1 MIEVRALKE
10 KEVLMNGTQAV
21 AYAAMYA
28 DVDVVA
34 AYPIRPYT
42 EVMDTISKLIA
53 DGELDAEFI
62 VAEGEHGQFEAV
74 KHASLVGARTLVG
87 SSGTGWMYA
96 MEAIVVTAT
105 DRAPVVAI
113 IGNRALDDPGAYG
126 VEHNDALMVRDVGWL
141 LVWVD
146 TAQEAFDTTLI
157 AYRVAEDPKVL
168 LPVGI
173 SMDGGFLT
181 HSEQIV
187 RLPPKELVK
196 NFLPPYN
203 RGKYLVHPDNPI
215 TVAPQ
220 VNEDWVMEIRRQ
232 HEEAMERSRQVIIDA
247 YKEFVKVFGRFP
259 GSTNEIR
266 MPENPFVEPFMIDD
280 AEVVIV
286 AMGTVSKP
294 IKLAIKKIRNEKNVK
309 AGMLRIRWFRPFP
322 TEDVIKFLSNAKVVC
337 VIDRDYSMGSPFRG
351 GVIYHEIRSALYDLQ
366 RRPKILNF
374 IGGLGGRE
382 ITISDVE
389 KIIKIGYEAIDSPY
403 VKPVWWVGVRGD
415 PW

>member
-1 MIEVRALKE
+1 MTELIREE
-10 KEVLMNGTQAV
+10 KEMLMNGTQAV

-28 DVDVVA
+28 DVDVVT

-87 SSGTGWMYA
+87 SSGTGWLYG

-157 AYRVAEDPKVL
+157 AYRVAEDPRVL
-168 LPVGI
+168 LPVGV

-187 RLPPKELVK
+187 RLPPKELAK
-196 NFLPPYN
+196 KFLPPYN
-203 RGKYLVHPDNPI
+203 RGKLLVHPDNPI
-215 TVAPQ
+215 SVAPQ

-232 HEEAMERSRQVIIDA
+232 HDEAMERARGVIMEA
-247 YKEFVKVFGRFP
+247 YMEFKKIFGRFP
-259 GSTNEIR
+259 GTTRDIV
-266 MPENPFVEPFMIDD
+266 MPENPYVEPFMTDD
-280 AEVVIV
+280 AEVIIV

-294 IKLAIKKIRNEKNVK
+294 IKVAIKRMREQGIK
-309 AGMLRIRWFRPFP
+309 AGMLRLRWFRPFP
-322 TEDVIKFLSNAKVVC
+322 TQDVIKYLQNAKVVC

-351 GVIYHEIRSALYDLQ
+351 GVIYHEIRSTLYDLDI
-366 RRPKILNF
+366 RPKVLNF

-382 ITISDVE
+382 ITIQDVE
-389 KIIKIGYEAIDSPY
+389 KIIKIGYETRDSP
-403 VKPVWWVGVRGD
+403 VLQPVRWIGVRGE

>member
-1 MIEVRALKE
+1 MTETRKIIER
-10 KEVLMNGTQAV
+10 EVLMNGTQAV
-21 AYAAMYA
+21 ANAAMYA

-62 VAEGEHGQFEAV
+62 VAEGEHGQFETV

-87 SSGTGWMYA
+87 SSGVGWLYA

-113 IGNRALDDPGAYG
+113 IGNRALDDPGVYG
-126 VEHNDALMVRDVGWL
+126 VEHNDAMMVRDVGWL
-141 LVWVD
+141 LAWVD

-157 AYRVAEDPKVL
+157 AYRVGEDPRVL
-168 LPVGI
+168 VPVGI
-173 SMDGGFLT
+173 SMDAGFLT

-196 NFLPPYN
+196 DFLPPYN

-232 HEEAMERSRQVIIDA
+232 HDEAVERARGVIVEA
-247 YKEFVKVFGRFP
+247 YESFKKVFGRYP
-259 GSTNEIR
+259 GSTSEIE

-280 AEVVIV
+280 AEIV
-286 AMGTVSKP
+286 LIGMGTVSKP
-294 IKLAIKKIRNEKNVK
+294 MKVAIKKMRNQGYKV
-309 AGMLRIRWFRPFP
+309 GMLRIRWFRPFP
-322 TEDVIKFLSNAKVVC
+322 TQDVIKYLSQAKVVC
-337 VIDRDYSMGSPFRG
+337 VIDRDYSIGSPNRG
-351 GVIYHEIRSALYDLQ
+351 GVIYHEIRSSLYDLDQ
-366 RRPKILNF
+366 RPKVL
-374 IGGLGGRE
+374 
-382 ITISDVE
+382 
-389 KIIKIGYEAIDSPY
+389 
-403 VKPVWWVGVRGD
+403 
-415 PW
+415 

>member
-1 MIEVRALKE
+1 MTQVAE
-10 KEVLMNGTQAV
+10 KEILLNGTQAV

-28 DVDVVA
+28 DVDVTA

-53 DGELDAEFI
+53 DGQLDAEFI
-62 VAEGEHGQFEAV
+62 VAEGEHGQFEIV

-87 SSGTGWMYA
+87 TSGVGWLYA

-105 DRAPVVAI
+105 DRAPVVAV

-146 TAQEAFDTTLI
+146 TAQEAFDTALL
-157 AYRVAEDPKVL
+157 AYRIGEDPRVL
-168 LPVGI
+168 IPVGV

-187 RLPPKELVK
+187 RLPDKELVK
-196 NFLPPYN
+196 SFLPPYD
-203 RGKYLVHPDNPI
+203 RGKLRVHPDNPI
-215 TVAPQ
+215 SVAPQ
-220 VNEDWVMEIRRQ
+220 VNEDWVTEIRRQ
-232 HEEAMERSRQVIIDA
+232 HDEGMERARTVIKEA
-247 YKEFVKVFGRFP
+247 YESFKKTFGRYP
-259 GSTNEIR
+259 GTTRDIT
-266 MPENPFVEPFMIDD
+266 MPENPFVEPYMVED
-280 AEVVIV
+280 ADVVLV
-286 AMGTVSKP
+286 GMGTVSKP
-294 IKLAIKKIRNEKNVK
+294 MKVAIKNMREKGIK

-322 TEDVIKFLSNAKVVC
+322 AEDVMKYLANAKVVC
-337 VIDRDYSMGSPFRG
+337 VVDRDYSLGSPFRG
-351 GVIYHEIRSALYDLQ
+351 GVVYHEVRSSLYDLDE
-366 RRPKILNF
+366 RPKVLSF

-382 ITISDVE
+382 ITIQDVE
-389 KIIKIGYEAIDSPY
+389 KIIKIGVEQRDTPLTRHTY
-403 VKPVWWVGVRGD
+403 WVNVRGD

>member
-1 MIEVRALKE
+1 MTETRKLIE

-21 AYAAMYA
+21 AHAAMYA
-28 DVDVVA
+28 DVDVVT

-53 DGELDAEFI
+53 DGELDAEFVI
-62 VAEGEHGQFEAV
+62 AEGEHGQFEAV

-87 SSGTGWMYA
+87 SSGTGWMYG

-157 AYRVAEDPKVL
+157 AYRVGEDPRVL
-168 LPVGI
+168 LPVGV

-181 HSEQIV
+181 HAEQIV
-187 RLPPKELVK
+187 RLPPKELAK
-196 NFLPPYN
+196 EFLPPYN
-203 RGKYLVHPDNPI
+203 RGKYMVHPDNPI
-215 TVAPQ
+215 SVAPQ
-220 VNEDWVMEIRRQ
+220 VNEDWVMELRRQ
-232 HEEAMERSRQVIIDA
+232 HDEAMERARNVIVEA
-247 YKEFVKVFGRFP
+247 YDNFKKVFGRYP
-259 GSTNEIR
+259 GTTKEIEL
-266 MPENPFVEPFMIDD
+266 PENPFVEPFMTDD
-280 AEVVIV
+280 AEVILVG
-286 AMGTVSKP
+286 MGTVSKP
-294 IKLAIKKIRNEKNVK
+294 MKVAIKKMRQEGYK
-309 AGMLRIRWFRPFP
+309 AGMLRLRWFRPFP
-322 TEDVIKFLSNAKVVC
+322 TQDVMKYLGNTRVVC
-337 VIDRDYSMGSPFRG
+337 VVDRDYSIGSPNRG
-351 GVIYHEIRSALYDLQ
+351 GAVYQEIRSALYDLDQ
-366 RRPKILNF
+366 RPKVLGF

-382 ITISDVE
+382 VTIQDVE
-389 KIIKIGYEAIDSPY
+389 KIIKIGYEHRDTPIT
-403 VKPVWWVGVRGD
+403 KPVYWAGVRGD

>member
-1 MIEVRALKE
+1 MTEVKEFVE
-10 KEVLMNGTQAV
+10 KEILMNGTQAV

-53 DGELDAEFI
+53 DGEVDAEFI
-62 VAEGEHGQFEAV
+62 VAEGEHGQFETV
-74 KHASLVGARTLVG
+74 KHASLAGARTLAG
-87 SSGTGWMYA
+87 SSGVGWLYA

-157 AYRVAEDPKVL
+157 SYRVAEDQRVL
-168 LPVGI
+168 LPVGL

-196 NFLPPYN
+196 DFLPPYN

-215 TVAPQ
+215 SVAPQ

-232 HEEAMERSRQVIIDA
+232 HEEAMERARTVIKEA
-247 YKEFVKVFGRFP
+247 YEDFKKVFRRFP
-259 GSTNEIR
+259 GSTSDIK
-266 MPENPFVEPFMIDD
+266 MPENPYVEPYMVDD
-280 AEVVIV
+280 AEVVLIG
-286 AMGTVSKP
+286 MGTVSKP
-294 IKLAIKKIRNEKNVK
+294 IKVAIKNMRKEGYKV
-309 AGMLRIRWFRPFP
+309 GMLRLRWFRPFP
-322 TEDVIKFLSNAKVVC
+322 TQDVIKYLNNAKVVC
-337 VIDRDYSMGSPFRG
+337 VIDRDYSIGSPHRG
-351 GVIYHEIRSALYDLQ
+351 GVIYHEIRSTLYDLDQ
-366 RRPKILNF
+366 RPKVMDF

-382 ITISDVE
+382 ITIQDVE
-389 KIIKIGYEAIDSPY
+389 KIIKIGYEHRDTPIT
-403 VKPVWWVGVRGD
+403 KPVYWVGVRGD

>member
-1 MIEVRALKE
+1 MTEMIEE
-10 KEVLMNGTQAV
+10 KEILMNGTQAV
-21 AYAAMYA
+21 AHAAMYA
-28 DVDVVA
+28 DVDVVT

-62 VAEGEHGQFEAV
+62 VADGEHSQFEAV

-181 HSEQIV
+181 HAEQIV
-187 RLPPKELVK
+187 RLPPRELVK
-196 NFLPPYN
+196 KFLPPYN
-203 RGKYLVHPDNPI
+203 RGKLLVHPDNPI

-232 HEEAMERSRQVIIDA
+232 HDEAMERAREVIKKA
-247 YKEFVKVFGRFP
+247 YSEFKNVFGRFP
-259 GSTNEIR
+259 GTTRDIK
-266 MPENPFVEPFMIDD
+266 MPENPFVEPFMTDD
-280 AEVVIV
+280 AEVIIV

-294 IKLAIKKIRNEKNVK
+294 IKLAIKRMREQGYK
-309 AGMLRIRWFRPFP
+309 AGMLRLRWFRPFP
-322 TEDVIKFLSNAKVVC
+322 TQDVINYLQNAKVVC

-351 GVIYHEIRSALYDLQ
+351 GVVYHEIRSALYDLDT
-366 RRPKILNF
+366 RPKVLNF

-382 ITISDVE
+382 ITIQDVE
-389 KIIKIGYEAIDSPY
+389 KIIKIGYEARDSPITQ
-403 VKPVWWVGVRGD
+403 PVRWVGVRGE

>member
-1 MIEVRALKE
+1 MKILE
-10 KEVLMNGTQAV
+10 KEILMNGTQAV
-21 AYAAMYA
+21 AHAAMYA
-28 DVDVVA
+28 DVDVVS

-62 VAEGEHGQFEAV
+62 VAEGEHGQFEIV
-74 KHASLVGARTLVG
+74 KHASLAGARTLVG
-87 SSGTGWMYA
+87 SSGVGWLYG

-141 LVWVD
+141 LLWVD

-157 AYRVAEDPKVL
+157 AYKVAEDQRVL
-168 LPVGI
+168 LPIGV

-196 NFLPPYN
+196 NFLSPYN

-215 TVAPQ
+215 SVAPQ

-232 HEEAMERSRQVIIDA
+232 HEEAMERARYVIAEA
-247 YKEFVKVFGRFP
+247 YESFKKVFGRYP
-259 GSTNEIR
+259 GSTKEVK
-266 MPENPFVEPFMIDD
+266 MPENPFVEPYMLDD
-280 AEVVIV
+280 AEIV
-286 AMGTVSKP
+286 LVGMGTVSKP
-294 IKLAIKKIRNEKNVK
+294 MKVAIKNMRNQGYKV
-309 AGMLRIRWFRPFP
+309 GMLRIRWFRPFP
-322 TEDVIKFLSNAKVVC
+322 TQDIIKYLSNSRIVC
-337 VIDRDYSMGSPFRG
+337 VIDRDYSMGSPNRG
-351 GVIYHEIRSALYDLQ
+351 GVIYHEIRSALYDLDP
-366 RRPKILNF
+366 RPKVMDF

-382 ITISDVE
+382 ITIQDVE
-389 KIIKIGYEAIDSPY
+389 KIIKIGYEHRDTPIT
-403 VKPVWWVGVRGD
+403 KPVYWVGVRGES
-415 PW
+415 W

>member
-1 MIEVRALKE
+1 MTEENVLEQE
-10 KEVLMNGTQAV
+10 KLLNGTQAV

-28 DVDVVA
+28 DVDVTA

-53 DGELDAEFI
+53 DGQLDAEFI
-62 VAEGEHGQFEAV
+62 VAEGEHGQFEIV
-74 KHASLVGARTLVG
+74 KHASLTGARTLVG
-87 SSGTGWMYA
+87 TSGVGWLYA

-105 DRAPVVAI
+105 DRAPVVAV

-146 TAQEAFDTTLI
+146 TAQEAFDTALL
-157 AYRVAEDPKVL
+157 AYRIGEDQRVL
-168 LPVGI
+168 MPVGV

-196 NFLPPYN
+196 KFLPVYN

-220 VNEDWVMEIRRQ
+220 VNEDWVTEIRRQ
-232 HEEAMERSRQVIIDA
+232 HDEGMERARTVISEA
-247 YKEFVKVFGRFP
+247 YESFKKVFGRYP
-259 GSTNEIR
+259 GTTRDIT
-266 MPENPFVEPFMIDD
+266 MFENPFVEPYMVDD
-280 AEVVIV
+280 AEVVV
-286 AMGTVSKP
+286 VGMGTVSKP
-294 IKLAIKKIRNEKNVK
+294 VKVAIKKLREQGIK

-322 TEDVIKFLSNAKVVC
+322 TQEVVKYLSGARVVC
-337 VIDRDYSMGSPFRG
+337 VIDRDYSLGSPYRG
-351 GVIYHEIRSALYDLQ
+351 GVAYHEVRSSLYDLDA
-366 RRPKILNF
+366 RPKVLSF

-382 ITISDVE
+382 ITIQDVE
-389 KIIKIGYEAIDSPY
+389 KVIKIGLEQRDTPLTRHTHWIN
-403 VKPVWWVGVRGD
+403 VRGD